1 MRRSLLESLRR
12 WMGRDMTRSH
22 KSAKFR
28 LEYAPPSAPG
38 RAVTVG
44 HLTFDGAQWS
54 FRYDPEY
61 RRRHDLRPIEGFPD
75 LDKVYQSTTLFPFF
89 AVRIPHEDRPD
100 VRRRLERDHVEE
112 PDTTDLL
119 RMYGRRAAASPA
131 YELVE
136 N

>member
-1 MRRSLLESLRR
+1 MRGSLLESLRR
-12 WMGRDMTRSH
+12 LMGRQMSRSH
-22 KSAKFR
+22 KSARFR
-28 LEYAPPSAPG
+28 LEYAPPAGGGSS
-38 RAVTVG
+38 VTVG
-44 HLTFDGAQWS
+44 HLSFDGTQWS

-61 RRRHDLRPIEGFPD
+61 RRRSELRPIEGFPD
-75 LDKVYQSTTLFPFF
+75 LDKVYRATTLFPFF

-112 PDTTDLL
+112 PDATDLL
-119 RMYGRRAAASPA
+119 RMYGRHAAASPA